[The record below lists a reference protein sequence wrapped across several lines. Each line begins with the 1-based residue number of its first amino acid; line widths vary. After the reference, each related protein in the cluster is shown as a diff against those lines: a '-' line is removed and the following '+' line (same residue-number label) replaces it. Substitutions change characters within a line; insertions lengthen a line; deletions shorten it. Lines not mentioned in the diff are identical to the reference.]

1 MRNEQDESENLCE
14 SCFCTFC
21 TRNQTAVNLGGGNLH
36 NHSRTL
42 NACIWLCIWNVL
54 AMCLLQL
61 QIFHIK
67 WIWWLEMCECNNAKV
82 SVNGCCLLKLIGKQE
97 ASGVKV
103 HLVIR
108 HPWGSQKGRSL
119 VSRDN
124 GSGSKWIRDSYKLR
138 LQWTHAQL
146 WWSLPGRAGL
156 WVPNLE
162 SSVNADGGSKPE
174 QNCSAWL

>member
-1 MRNEQDESENLCE
+1 MTDLKHNNLATFIGATTEPPELFEVWEYCSKGSLQVKPFTMRNESENLCE

-36 NHSRTL
+36 NHSRTFMQG
-42 NACIWLCIWNVL
+42 IWLCIWNVL

-103 HLVIR
+103 HLLIR

-124 GSGSKWIRDSYKLR
+124 GSGSK
-138 LQWTHAQL
+138 
-146 WWSLPGRAGL
+146 
-156 WVPNLE
+156 
-162 SSVNADGGSKPE
+162 
-174 QNCSAWL
+174 